1 MSSISTTVPSASPA
15 PAPFAL
21 LPPNILE
28 VLRWE
33 AIFGNSH
40 PVALDLGAGDGG
52 FALAYAR
59 ARPDLNLVAVERLL
73 GRVRKIARRAERG
86 ELRNLRVLRLES
98 SYVVERLCAPG
109 SVSEIHL
116 LFPDPWPK
124 RRHWERRLLQVPF
137 LQLAAQALRPGGA
150 FRFVTD
156 YAEYFQHGLE
166 VFAQSPQFIR
176 VEEDPALPYPPTDFE
191 RGFRAEGK
199 PIHGGV
205 WRKRA

>member
-1 MSSISTTVPSASPA
+1 MNSSPTIS

-33 AIFGNSH
+33 EIFGNAH

-52 FALAYAR
+52 FALAYAE

-73 GRVRKIARRAERG
+73 GRVRKIARRAERR

-98 SYVVERLCAPG
+98 SYVLERLCPPG

-124 RRHWERRLLQVPF
+124 RRHWDRRLLQVPF
-137 LQLAAQALRPGGA
+137 LELAARALRPGGA

-156 YAEYFQHGLE
+156 HAAYFEHGLE
-166 VFAQSPQFIR
+166 VFAQSPQFVR
-176 VEEDPALPYPPTDFE
+176 DDAEPAVPYPCTDFE

-199 PIHGGV
+199 PIQGGV